1 MIKYLPFA
9 LTLLLSF
16 TTLSHSQEVNE
27 AREVFETNIDASLD
41 DVWDAFTTTQG
52 LQSWVT
58 PNSDI
63 DFKVGGKWRSNYS
76 EGGTLGDAETIE
88 NTILSYDP
96 KRMLSLKA
104 TGFPESFPFK
114 EAAKDA
120 WSVFYFESDSE
131 SVTKVTVVGL
141 GYNETE
147 QSQKMRSFFKT
158 ANKYSM
164 DQLSAA
170 MKKQAAMK
178 KENGAEGTDPAAKT
192 EAGSANAAG
201 KDK

>member
-1 MIKYLPFA
+1 MTRHLLFVLA
-9 LTLLLSF
+9 LLLTCTS
-16 TTLSHSQEVNE
+16 LVNGQEASTGVDE
-27 AREVFETNIDASLD
+27 TREVFETEVDAGLD
-41 DVWDAFTTTQG
+41 DVWAAFTTTKG

-58 PNSDI
+58 PISDI

-120 WSVFYFESDSE
+120 WSVLYFESVSDSR
-131 SVTKVTVVGL
+131 TKVTVVGL

-164 DQLSAA
+164 DQLNAA
-170 MKKQAAMK
+170 MKKQNEAKEGAE
-178 KENGAEGTDPAAKT
+178 KENA
-192 EAGSANAAG
+192 
-201 KDK
+201 DKVK